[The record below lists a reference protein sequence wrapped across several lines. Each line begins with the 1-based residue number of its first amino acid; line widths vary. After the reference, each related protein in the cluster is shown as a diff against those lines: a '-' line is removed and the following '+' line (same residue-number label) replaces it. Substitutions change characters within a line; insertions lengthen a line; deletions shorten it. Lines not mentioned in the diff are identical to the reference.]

1 MAQPDSLARPRQISE
16 FELSKAARVTAR
28 AVRHAHMYVPANH
41 VQDRVLTSEANIKQL
56 KSSSG
61 QFFKSYIRL
70 DFHSEYPTTFG
81 LYIYI
86 YVQLIYIYIYTT
98 VHGIRCFDCC
108 VLKANYIVVL
118 CGSDLNCF
126 IYQILPFDHQKLASR
141 R

>member
-1 MAQPDSLARPRQISE
+1 MAQPDSLAPPRQISE

-86 YVQLIYIYIYTT
+86 YVQLIYIYIYT
-98 VHGIRCFDCC
+98 VHGIRCFDC
-108 VLKANYIVVL
+108 V
-118 CGSDLNCF
+118 F
-126 IYQILPFDHQKLASR
+126 
-141 R
+141 